1 MRYHK
6 KFRHFKPETL
16 TMTKVM
22 LKDWS
27 ACNDSRKWIKMQ
39 EWTQKASNAY
49 GIPMPV
55 IVEDTAA
62 GSGFYHLASNTIHMS
77 KPSVV
82 TVIHEFRHALQRH
95 NKAKGFSYLEN
106 DVEPDARAWSLSL
119 YYKVAPRSFRRLVEE
134 GKIFHIEMSDLT

>member
-1 MRYHK
+1 MQYHR
-6 KFRHFKPETL
+6 KFQNFKPETL
-16 TMTKVM
+16 AMTKVM

-27 ACNDSRKWIKMQ
+27 ICNDSRKWIKMQ
-39 EWTQKASNAY
+39 EWAQKASNAY

-55 IVEDTAA
+55 IIDDSAA
-62 GSGFYHLASNTIHMS
+62 GWGFYRSADNTIHMS

-95 NKAKGFSYLEN
+95 NKAKGFSNLET

-134 GKIFHIEMSDLT
+134 GKIFHTEMADLT